1 MALSPEL
8 EARLQPLR
16 EALTSER
23 SCGEVRFSVAALR
36 QDETDRTALDA
47 RAEEQEFNSLGDA
60 WKSLSR
66 AEAEGLLGRLLH
78 LDIAYGSEVLEPE
91 RARELAARFCELFG
105 PEARFFSNAGA
116 QAHTGVSWS
125 SSPLTWATFDIGV
138 GACGAGLVGLV
149 VVMDED

>member
-1 MALSPEL
+1 MALSLEL

-60 WKSLSR
+60 W
-66 AEAEGLLGRLLH
+66 
-78 LDIAYGSEVLEPE
+78 
-91 RARELAARFCELFG
+91 
-105 PEARFFSNAGA
+105 
-116 QAHTGVSWS
+116 
-125 SSPLTWATFDIGV
+125 
-138 GACGAGLVGLV
+138 
-149 VVMDED
+149 